1 MIHIIRMILGKENY
15 FKSTNIKLITLR
27 WNFEKFLIDHRGQ
40 PVRRYDESLDP
51 SEIVPDIDVLLDNID
66 SSNGVETET
75 TPRNIDA

>member
-1 MIHIIRMILGKENY
+1 MILGKENY